1 MGEQKIGENFLR
13 KNIRNLKDNEDKKKE
28 LLKIVE
34 DRKELDKITEYMTV
48 KVKFS
53 VTCDSSPYIQN
64 EKSIASRVAQ
74 YVNDCIE
81 AMDESMRHWGDH
93 EHIIKPSSIKIY
105 NNTEKEEDEKEQEII
120 SLFDDYYDPVLK
132 NFDIRLFKA

>member
-1 MGEQKIGENFLR
+1 MILVPTYK
-13 KNIRNLKDNEDKKKE
+13 
-28 LLKIVE
+28 
-34 DRKELDKITEYMTV
+34 
-48 KVKFS
+48 
-53 VTCDSSPYIQN
+53 N

-105 NNTEKEEDEKEQEII
+105 NNTEKEEDEKDEKGQEII

-132 NFDIRLFKA
+132 NFDINKIENK

>member
-1 MGEQKIGENFLR
+1 MKTKE
-13 KNIRNLKDNEDKKKE
+13 E

-48 KVKFS
+48 KVRFS
-53 VTCDSSPYIQN
+53 VTWDSSPYIQH

-93 EHIIKPSSIKIY
+93 EHIIEPSSIKIY
-105 NNTEKEEDEKEQEII
+105 NNTKEEEDEEGQEII
-120 SLFDDYYDPVLK
+120 SLFDDYYDPVLEK
-132 NFDIRLFKA
+132 FDINKIESEV

>member
-1 MGEQKIGENFLR
+1 MKTKE
-13 KNIRNLKDNEDKKKE
+13 E

-48 KVKFS
+48 KVEFS

-64 EKSIASRVAQ
+64 KKSIASRVAQ

-81 AMDESMRHWGDH
+81 TMDESMRGWGDH
-93 EHIIKPSSIKIY
+93 EHIIEPSSIKIY
-105 NNTEKEEDEKEQEII
+105 NDMEEDEEGQEII
-120 SLFDDYYDPVLK
+120 SLFDDYYDPILK
-132 NFDIRLFKA
+132 KFDINKIESEV

>member
-1 MGEQKIGENFLR
+1 MKTKE
-13 KNIRNLKDNEDKKKE
+13 E

-48 KVKFS
+48 KVGFS

-93 EHIIKPSSIKIY
+93 EHIIEPSSIKIY
-105 NNTEKEEDEKEQEII
+105 NNTEEEEDEEGQEIS
-120 SLFDDYYDPVLK
+120 SLLDDYYDPVLEK
-132 NFDIRLFKA
+132 FDINKIESEV